1 MRTKQARNTALF
13 IVFLLLAGVCNVFSR
28 SDEPL
33 LNTVLFCVN
42 FAIYA
47 GLLLFWMQSV
57 RSRLLPTN
65 ARSYTVAAAILMLA
79 YLLLRVFKY
88 RVAGD
93 SVVLNRY
100 AVYAY
105 WTPQM
110 LIPALFLLTCLR
122 IRSGEAQA
130 RRWKEALVLVPAC
143 ALSLMALTNDLHS
156 LVYVPKVAL
165 RDFTVATGT
174 YSLRPGFYLMYVWMG
189 AAALAGLVLLGRQT
203 GKRPPRTWVP
213 FIVLVLMWPVL
224 IYTCILVF
232 ERFNLSK
239 PYGVPEIQIFCMLGF
254 FELCIRN
261 RLVPYNENYA
271 GFFSQLDLPVK
282 ITDRA
287 LETAWQTAAEV
298 SATAQQLAA
307 SLDAPLYPDEDTRL
321 SGMAIRAGYAF
332 WTEDE
337 RALHAEGRRLTA
349 ANELLSEENDLIAVE
364 NQLKEK
370 QAILDAQNRVYDRIA
385 AALYPQQKQIEK
397 LLADTS
403 PDRADFSAALGKCC
417 LLNAYSKRKSNLL
430 LLSDETLPRPNRELF
445 LALQESCRAL
455 KGCGVEA
462 AAVGEEYSALPIEAI
477 HALYDAFDAVLEAWL
492 PALRRMTVSLTENGV
507 RLAVEGL
514 SLPALPPL
522 GLYAERRESEDNTFL
537 TLRVKMG
544 GDGV

>member
-1 MRTKQARNTALF
+1 MKTKQVRNTALF
-13 IVFLLLAGVCNVFSR
+13 VGCLLLAGVCNVFSR

-57 RSRLLPTN
+57 RSRLLPTS
-65 ARSYTVAAAILMLA
+65 ARSYIVAAVILMLA
-79 YLLLRVFKY
+79 YLLVRVFKY
-88 RVAGD
+88 RVAGAA
-93 SVVLNRY
+93 VVLNRY

-110 LIPALFLLTCLR
+110 LIPALFLMTCLR
-122 IRSGEAQA
+122 IRRGEQKT
-130 RRWKEALVLVPAC
+130 RRWMEALLLVPAC

-156 LVYVPKVAL
+156 LVYMPKVVL

-189 AAALAGLVLLGRQT
+189 AAALAGLVLLVRQT
-203 GKRPPRTWVP
+203 GKRPPGTWVP

-224 IYTCILVF
+224 IYTCTLVF

-261 RLVPYNENYA
+261 RLMPYNENYA
-271 GFFSQLDLPVK
+271 GFFSQLDLPAR
-282 ITDRA
+282 ITDRSFA
-287 LETAWQTAAEV
+287 TAWQTAAPV
-298 SATAQQLAA
+298 KATQEQLAA
-307 SLDAPLYPDEDTRL
+307 SLDAPVYPDEDTRL

-337 RALHAEGRRLTA
+337 RALHAENRRLTA

-370 QAILDAQNRVYDRIA
+370 QVILDAQNRVYDRIA
-385 AALYPQQKQIEK
+385 AALFPQQKQIET
-397 LLADTS
+397 LLADIS
-403 PDRADFSAALGKCC
+403 PDSPDFAAALGKCC

-430 LLSDETLPRPNRELF
+430 LLSGETLPRPNRELF
-445 LALQESCRAL
+445 LALQESARAL
-455 KGCGVEA
+455 RGCGVEA
-462 AAVGEEYSALPIEAI
+462 AAVGEEYSSLPLEAV
-477 HALYDAFDAVLEAWL
+477 HALYDAFETVLETWL
-492 PALRRMTVSLTENGV
+492 PALRRMTVSLMEDGV
-507 RLAVEGL
+507 RLAVEGAPL
-514 SLPALPPL
+514 PELPAL
-522 GLYAERRESEDNTFL
+522 GLQAERRESEDYTFL
-537 TLRVKMG
+537 SLRAKTG
-544 GDGV
+544 GEGG

>member
-1 MRTKQARNTALF
+1 MKKRQTRNTALF
-13 IVFLLLAGVCNVFSR
+13 IGGLLLAGVCNVFSR

-33 LNTVLFCVN
+33 LNTVLFCAN

-47 GLLLFWMQSV
+47 GLLLYWMQSV
-57 RSRLLPTN
+57 RSRLLPTM
-65 ARSYTVAAAILMLA
+65 ARSYTVAAAILMLV
-79 YLLLRVFKY
+79 YLLLRAFKY

-100 AVYAY
+100 AVYTY

-110 LIPALFLLTCLR
+110 LIPALFLMTCLR
-122 IRSGEAQA
+122 IRRGEGKA
-130 RRWKEALVLVPAC
+130 RRSEALLLIPAC

-156 LVYVPKVAL
+156 LVYAPKGAL
-165 RDFTVATGT
+165 QEFTVATGT

-189 AAALAGLVLLGRQT
+189 AAALTGLILLVRET
-203 GKRPPRTWVP
+203 GKRPPKTWVP

-224 IYTCILVF
+224 IYTCTLLF

-239 PYGVPEIQIFCMLGF
+239 PYGVPDIQIFCMLGF
-254 FELCIRN
+254 FELCIRS

-271 GFFSQLDLPVK
+271 GFFSQLDLPAR

-287 LETAWQTAAEV
+287 FVTAWQTAAPV
-298 SATAQQLAA
+298 TATTEQLAS
-307 SLDAPLYPDEDTRL
+307 SLDAPVYPDEDTRL
-321 SGMAIRAGYAF
+321 SGMEIRAGYAF

-337 RALHAEGRRLTA
+337 RALHAESRRLTA

-385 AALYPQQKQIEK
+385 AALLPQQKQIEK
-397 LLADTS
+397 LLSETS
-403 PDRADFSAALGKCC
+403 PDAPGFAAALGKCC

-430 LLSDETLPRPNRELF
+430 LLSDETLPHPNRELF
-445 LALQESCRAL
+445 LALQESARAL

-462 AAVGEEYSALPIEAI
+462 AAVGEEYSALPLEAI
-477 HALYDAFDAVLEAWL
+477 HALYDAFETVLETWL
-492 PALRRMTVSLTENGV
+492 SELRRMTVSLTEDGV
-507 RLAVEGL
+507 RLAVEGEKL
-514 SLPALPPL
+514 SELPPL
-522 GLYAERRESEDNTFL
+522 ALIAERRESEDYTFL
-537 TLRVKMG
+537 TLRAGTG
-544 GDGV
+544 GDAL